1 MIIRDLIKVEFMSRL
16 NRFVVEF
23 QNPELGVDLAHLHDP
38 GRLTELLY
46 PGAVLFIRRAS
57 NPNRKTHYDVIGCVK
72 DDEYVLINSAFH
84 SDIAQELI
92 ESGQIKELNE
102 YSIVRREFTYGD
114 SRLDFLLRNNTQ
126 DMLLEVKGCT
136 LVTNNH
142 AKFPDAPTTRGT
154 RHLKE
159 LIQAHKS
166 DGYESTVLFLILK
179 SDAQI
184 FSPNKLTDPDFSE
197 TLQKAYEC
205 GVNIVPYVFKIEI
218 IENQFNITELYRIPL
233 KFL

>member
-1 MIIRDLIKVEFMSRL
+1 MIIRDLIKVEFRSRP

-23 QNPELGVDLAHLHDP
+23 QSPELGVDLAHLHDP

-46 PGAVLFIRRAS
+46 PGAVLFIRRAA

-72 DDEYVLINSAFH
+72 DGECVLINSAFH

-92 ESGQIKELNE
+92 ESGQIKELVD

-114 SRLDFLLRNNTQ
+114 SRLDFLLNNNER

-136 LVTNNH
+136 LVIDNH
-142 AKFPDAPTTRGT
+142 AKFPDAPTIRGT
-154 RHLKE
+154 RHLNE
-159 LIQAHKS
+159 LIHAHES

-179 SDAQI
+179 SDAEI
-184 FSPNKLTDPDFSE
+184 FSPNNSTDPDF
-197 TLQKAYEC
+197 TAALKKAYDC
-205 GVNIVPYVFKIEI
+205 GVNIVPYVFNIKR
-218 IENQFNITELYRIPL
+218 IENQLNITELYRIPL
-233 KFL
+233 RFL